1 MILQNKFLSAYI
13 LNRLRRLIYSQFWR
27 LLKTTV
33 RLYLLQDIEGM
44 IF

>member
-13 LNRLRRLIYSQFWR
+13 LNRLSRLIYSQFWR

-33 RLYLLQDIEGM
+33 RRYPLQDIEGM
-44 IF
+44 IS